1 MPNQTYINNRW
12 NLSGL
17 RKRPQAVAWA
27 DTFSI
32 SEAGLLVP
40 GGTEEGEDFLIL
52 SDHNRSEINFTKQRL
67 ENRQRMI
74 SGSMRSY
81 HIADKTSVSWSWDML
96 PSRAYSGDPAFDNT
110 GTVTANGLTPYTVDN
125 GAGGVDIVKWYD
137 NHPGSFYM
145 FLAYDRFDNFTTTP
159 YSRFGQYNEVI
170 EVLFA
175 GFDYSVVKRGG
186 ETHDFWNIS
195 VTLEEV

>member
-27 DTFSI
+27 DEFSI
-32 SEAGLLVP
+32 SDAGLLVP
-40 GGTEEGEDFLIL
+40 GGVEEGEDFLIL

-81 HIADKTSVSWSWDML
+81 HIADKTGVSWSWDML
-96 PSRAYSGDPAFDNT
+96 PSRAYSGDPAYSDT
-110 GTVTANGLTPYTVDN
+110 GTGTTNGLTPYTVDN
-125 GAGGVDIVKWYD
+125 GAGGVDVVKWYD

-145 FLAYDRFDNFTTTP
+145 FLAYDRFDNFTTSE

>member
-27 DTFSI
+27 DSFSI

-52 SDHNRSEINFTKQRL
+52 SDHNRSEISFTKQRL

-81 HIADKTSVSWSWDML
+81 HIADKTGVSWSWDML
-96 PSRAYSGDPAFDNT
+96 PSRAFSGDPAFDNT
-110 GTVTANGLTPYTVDN
+110 GTVTTSGLTPYTVDN
-125 GAGGVDIVKWYD
+125 GAGGVDVVKWYD

-159 YSRFGQYNEVI
+159 YSRFSQYNEVI